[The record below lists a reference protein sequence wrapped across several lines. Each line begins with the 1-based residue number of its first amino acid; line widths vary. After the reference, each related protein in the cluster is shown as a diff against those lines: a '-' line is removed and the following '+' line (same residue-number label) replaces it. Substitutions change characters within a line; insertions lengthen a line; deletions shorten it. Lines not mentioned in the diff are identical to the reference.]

1 LTPKGFGLRPSG
13 WTAMRFSPKGKPM
26 TVKIDGATLQVRDV
40 VRVARPKADGGFEQ
54 AALHPQARER
64 MAATRAYIDRTWMN
78 DDAPLMY
85 AFNTGVGLFK
95 DQRVLVADM
104 ADYQRK
110 TVYAHA
116 TGVGEPFSEDVTR
129 AMMLLRANAFASN
142 YSGPQV
148 ELVERLIAFLNAGL
162 HPVIPQ
168 RGSVGASG
176 DLAPLAHMA
185 GAVCGFA
192 EAEMIYEGRRMP
204 AREAIASAGFDPD
217 FALGAKDA
225 SALIN
230 GSTTSLALGALAV
243 HDGRRLL
250 KQADIAV
257 SLSLEAMRGELAAF
271 DPRLHRARP
280 HPGQAKVARNLMRI
294 LGGSE
299 RCSQAARDVIFP
311 DEPRQPGTPASPR
324 VQDVYSL
331 RCTPQ
336 VHGPAVDAVEY
347 VERIIG
353 TEINSATDN
362 PLIFDDGADGYVSIS
377 GGHFHGQYVAQ
388 AMDVLAIAMTDL
400 GSISERRL
408 ARLVDPTMSYG
419 LPRNLLAGKRGLN
432 TGFATVQCTMSALV
446 MENRGLAT
454 PGSVDSIPGKSNAED
469 HISNST
475 WCGRKARMI
484 VENAEQIVAGE
495 LLMAAQ
501 ALTLVEPV
509 ASAFPL
515 GRGSQAALAAIRA
528 VIPPAL
534 EGDRWYATEMRQ
546 ALELVRSGAVVAAV
560 ESAVGA
566 LE

>member
-1 LTPKGFGLRPSG
+1 M
-13 WTAMRFSPKGKPM
+13 A
-26 TVKIDGATLQVRDV
+26 VKVDGIKLKIRDV
-40 VRVARPKADGGFEQ
+40 VRVARPNGKGRFEK
-54 AALHPQARER
+54 AALHPEARER
-64 MAATRAYIDRTWMN
+64 IAATRAYIDKTWMH

-95 DQRVLVADM
+95 DQRVLIADM
-104 ADYQRK
+104 EAYQRK

-148 ELVERLIAFLNAGL
+148 ELVERLLDFLNAGL

-168 RGSVGASG
+168 KGSVGASG

-192 EAEMIYEGRRMP
+192 EAEMIYKGRRMP
-204 AREAIASAGFDPD
+204 AREAIAKAGFNPD
-217 FALGAKDA
+217 FDLGAKDA

-230 GSTTSLALGALAV
+230 GSTTSLALGALAT
-243 HDGRRLL
+243 HDARRIL
-250 KQADIAV
+250 KHADIAMA
-257 SLSLEAMRGELAAF
+257 LSLEAMRGELAAF
-271 DPRLHRARP
+271 DPRVHKARP
-280 HPGQAKVARNLMRI
+280 HPGQARVARNLVRI
-294 LGGSE
+294 LEGTR
-299 RCSQAARDVIFP
+299 RCSQAARDVVFP

-336 VHGPAVDAVEY
+336 VHGPAVEAVEY

-353 TEINSATDN
+353 TEMNSATDN
-362 PLIFDDGADGYVSIS
+362 PLIFDDGEGGYVSIS

-408 ARLVDPTMSYG
+408 ARLIDPTMSYG

-432 TGFATVQCTMSALV
+432 TGFATVQCSLSALV
-446 MENRGLAT
+446 MENRSLST

-475 WCGRKARMI
+475 WCGRKARTI
-484 VENAEQIVAGE
+484 VENVEQIVAGE

-501 ALTLVEPV
+501 ALTLVEPL
-509 ASAFPL
+509 AKDYPL
-515 GRGSQAALAAIRA
+515 GKGSQAAMEAIRA

-534 EGDRWYATEMRQ
+534 DGDRWYATEMRL
-546 ALELVRSGAVVAAV
+546 ALDLLRSGAVVEAV
-560 ESAVGA
+560 EGA
-566 LE
+566 IGSLE

>member
-1 LTPKGFGLRPSG
+1 
-13 WTAMRFSPKGKPM
+13 M
-26 TVKIDGATLQVRDV
+26 TVKIDGVKLKIRDV
-40 VRVARPKADGGFEQ
+40 VRVARPAANGRFEK
-54 AALHPQARER
+54 AALHPDARAR
-64 MAATRAYIDRTWMN
+64 IAATREYIDRTWMH

-95 DQRVLVADM
+95 DQRVLINEMEA
-104 ADYQRK
+104 YQRN

-148 ELVERLIAFLNAGL
+148 ELVERLIAFVNAGL

-192 EAEMIYEGRRMP
+192 EAEMVYKGRRMP
-204 AREAIASAGFDPD
+204 AREAIAKAGFDPN
-217 FALGAKDA
+217 FPLGAKDA

-243 HDGRRLL
+243 HDARKIL
-250 KQADIAV
+250 KHADIAMC
-257 SLSLEAMRGELAAF
+257 LSLEAMRGELAAF

-280 HPGQAKVARNLMRI
+280 HPGQAKVARNLLRI
-294 LGGSE
+294 LEGTQ
-299 RCSQAARDVIFP
+299 RCSQGARDVVFP
-311 DEPRQPGTPASPR
+311 DEPRQPGQKAAPR

-336 VHGPAVDAVEY
+336 VHGPATEAVEY
-347 VERIIG
+347 VERILD
-353 TEINSATDN
+353 TEMNSATDN
-362 PLIFDDGADGYVSIS
+362 PLIFEDGQGGYVSIS

-388 AMDVLAIAMTDL
+388 AMDFLAIAMTDL

-408 ARLVDPTMSYG
+408 ARLIDPTMSYG

-432 TGFATVQCTMSALV
+432 TGYATVQCTLSALV
-446 MENRGLAT
+446 MENRSLST

-475 WCGRKARMI
+475 WCGRKARTIM
-484 VENAEQIVAGE
+484 ENVEQIVAGE

-509 ASAFPL
+509 AKGFPL
-515 GRGSQAALAAIRA
+515 GKGSRAAIEAIRA
-528 VIPPAL
+528 AIPPAL

-546 ALELVRSGAVVAAV
+546 ALDLLRSGAVVEAV
-560 ESAVGA
+560 ESAVGP

>member
-1 LTPKGFGLRPSG
+1 
-13 WTAMRFSPKGKPM
+13 M
-26 TVKIDGATLQVRDV
+26 TVKLDGETLRIGDV
-40 VRVARPKADGGFEQ
+40 ARVARRSPAGQFAE
-54 AALHPQARER
+54 AALHPEARER
-64 MAATRAYIDRTWMN
+64 IAATRAYIDRTWMH

-95 DQRVLVADM
+95 DQRVLISDM
-104 ADYQRK
+104 AAYQQK

-116 TGVGEPFSEDVTR
+116 TGVGEPFAEDVTR
-129 AMMLLRANAFASN
+129 AMMMLRANAFASN
-142 YSGPQV
+142 YSGPRV

-168 RGSVGASG
+168 KGSVGASG

-192 EAEMIYEGRRMP
+192 EAEMVYKGRRMP
-204 AREAIASAGFDPD
+204 AREAIAEAGFSPD
-217 FALGAKDA
+217 FDLGAKDA

-230 GSTTSLALGALAV
+230 GSTTSLALGALAT
-243 HDGRRLL
+243 HDARRIL
-250 KQADIAV
+250 KHADIAMC
-257 SLSLEAMRGELAAF
+257 LSLEAMRGELAAF
-271 DPRLHRARP
+271 DPRVHRARP
-280 HPGQAKVARNLMRI
+280 HPGQARVARNLLRI
-294 LGGSE
+294 LEGTK
-299 RCSQAARDVIFP
+299 RCSQAARDVVFP
-311 DEPRQPGTPASPR
+311 DEPRQPGQPASPR

-336 VHGPAVDAVEY
+336 VHGPAVEALEY
-347 VERIIG
+347 VERIVG
-353 TEINSATDN
+353 TEMNSATDN
-362 PLIFDDGADGYVSIS
+362 PLIFDDGEGGYVSIS
-377 GGHFHGQYVAQ
+377 GGHFHGQYMAQ
-388 AMDVLAIAMTDL
+388 AMDVLAIAMADL
-400 GSISERRL
+400 GTISERRL

-432 TGFATVQCTMSALV
+432 TGYATVQCSMSALV

-475 WCGRKARMI
+475 WCGRKARTI
-484 VENAEQIVAGE
+484 VENVEQIVAGE

-501 ALTLVEPV
+501 ALTLVEPL
-509 ASAFPL
+509 AGDYRL
-515 GRGSQAALAAIRA
+515 GKGTQAAMEAIRA

-546 ALELVRSGAVVAAV
+546 ALELVRSGAVVEAV
-560 ESAVGA
+560 ESAIGE

>member
-1 LTPKGFGLRPSG
+1 
-13 WTAMRFSPKGKPM
+13 M
-26 TVKIDGATLQVRDV
+26 TVKIDGAKLRIRDV
-40 VRVARPKADGGFEQ
+40 VRVARANGKGRFEKAT
-54 AALHPQARER
+54 LHPQARER
-64 MAATRAYIDRTWMN
+64 IAATRDYIDRNWMH

-95 DQRVLVADM
+95 DQRVLIADM
-104 ADYQRK
+104 AAYQQK

-116 TGVGEPFSEDVTR
+116 TGVGESFPEDVTR

-148 ELVERLIAFLNAGL
+148 ELVERLIDFLNAGL
-162 HPVIPQ
+162 HPIVPQ
-168 RGSVGASG
+168 KGSVGASG

-192 EAEMIYEGRRMP
+192 EAEMIYKGRRMP
-204 AREAIASAGFDPD
+204 AREAIAKAGFNPD
-217 FALGAKDA
+217 FELGAKDA

-230 GSTTSLALGALAV
+230 GSTTSLALGVLATN
-243 HDGRRLL
+243 DARRLL
-250 KQADIAV
+250 KQADIAM

-271 DPRLHRARP
+271 DPRVHKARP
-280 HPGQAKVARNLMRI
+280 HPGQARVARNLLRI
-294 LGGSE
+294 LDGTK
-299 RCSQAARDVIFP
+299 RCSQAARDIVFP
-311 DEPRQPGTPASPR
+311 DEARQPGAPASPR

-336 VHGPAVDAVEY
+336 VHGPAVEAVEY

-353 TEINSATDN
+353 TEMNSATDN
-362 PLIFDDGADGYVSIS
+362 PLIFDDGKGGYVSIS

-388 AMDVLAIAMTDL
+388 AMDLLAIAMADL

-408 ARLVDPTMSYG
+408 ARLIDPTMSYG

-432 TGFATVQCTMSALV
+432 TGFATVQCSMSALV
-446 MENRGLAT
+446 MENRGLAM

-469 HISNST
+469 HVSNST
-475 WCGRKARMI
+475 WCGRKARTI
-484 VENAEQIVAGE
+484 VENVEQIVAGE

-501 ALTLVEPV
+501 ALTLVEPL
-509 ASAFPL
+509 ARDYPL
-515 GRGSQAALAAIRA
+515 GKGSQAAMEAIRA

-546 ALELVRSGAVVAAV
+546 ALDLVRSGAVVEAV
-560 ESAVGA
+560 ESAIGT